1 MLLSLFITSA
11 CPSDLQHI
19 IDCLQEKG
27 SSSWLTSLSIEQH
40 GLVLHKV
47 PLLMLFVCGMVGD
60 FLGYLLTVFVG
71 FQLHMHLAAL
81 TVPFLPSDITTF
93 MTSLYPM
100 LMEHYLQPLTG
111 VCLDIYA
118 AVFFCLFVFFWGGNQ
133 HQHAFLMFMCFIP
146 YD

>member
-1 MLLSLFITSA
+1 MHVLQIYNTLLIACRRKALPPGSPLF
-11 CPSDLQHI
+11 PL
-19 IDCLQEKG
+19 
-27 SSSWLTSLSIEQH
+27 QH

-93 MTSLYPM
+93 MTSLHPK
-100 LMEHYLQPLTG
+100 LIEHYLQPLTG

-118 AVFFCLFVFFWGGNQ
+118 AVFFFFCFFLGGG
-133 HQHAFLMFMCFIP
+133 
-146 YD
+146 